1 MESVFVYMVAD
12 AMMYAVILFVACGF
26 ACLLVELLRA
36 LLRYVLRA

>member
-12 AMMYAVILFVACGF
+12 AFMCVAVLFVACGF
-26 ACLLVELLRA
+26 VCLLVELLRS